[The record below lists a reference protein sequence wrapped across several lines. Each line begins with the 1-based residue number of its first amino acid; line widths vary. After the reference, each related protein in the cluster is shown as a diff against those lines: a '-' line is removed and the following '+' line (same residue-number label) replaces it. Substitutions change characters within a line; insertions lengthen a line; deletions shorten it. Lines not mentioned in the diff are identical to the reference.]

1 MTAVAVSKRDA
12 GSAIQ
17 SKILV
22 DWAEKI
28 NGLAYRDFDATRM
41 AAAFAQA
48 ATKEPKLLEAT
59 PASLYIA
66 ITNAAKWGLDIG
78 EGVYLVPINSKV
90 KGPDGDR
97 WETRCEAWPSYHG
110 LKHMAMRQNIVR
122 LMEEYVVYAG
132 DDFDYQLGTD
142 GFLRHRPCA
151 EAKRGQMVGAY
162 TIITLRFG
170 AKTWHYMPIG
180 DIELIRAK
188 SKSWGPKYIKDCPP
202 WYAMKTVARSWLN
215 RQPKSGA
222 IADALKH
229 DDVPDGEAVDV
240 TTGEVIAP
248 NAEHKRLVA
257 ASQQEAPGPIDE
269 EAADLA
275 LDAELAAAEES

>member
-1 MTAVAVSKRDA
+1 
-12 GSAIQ
+12 
-17 SKILV
+17 
-22 DWAEKI
+22 
-28 NGLAYRDFDATRM
+28 
-41 AAAFAQA
+41 
-48 ATKEPKLLEAT
+48 
-59 PASLYIA
+59 
-66 ITNAAKWGLDIG
+66 
-78 EGVYLVPINSKV
+78 
-90 KGPDGDR
+90 
-97 WETRCEAWPSYHG
+97 
-110 LKHMAMRQNIVR
+110 
-122 LMEEYVVYAG
+122 
-132 DDFDYQLGTD
+132 
-142 GFLRHRPCA
+142 
-151 EAKRGQMVGAY
+151 MVGAY

-240 TTGEVIAP
+240 TTGEVITP
-248 NAEHKRLVA
+248 GAEHKRLVA

-269 EAADLA
+269 EVGEVAA
-275 LDAELAAAEES
+275 